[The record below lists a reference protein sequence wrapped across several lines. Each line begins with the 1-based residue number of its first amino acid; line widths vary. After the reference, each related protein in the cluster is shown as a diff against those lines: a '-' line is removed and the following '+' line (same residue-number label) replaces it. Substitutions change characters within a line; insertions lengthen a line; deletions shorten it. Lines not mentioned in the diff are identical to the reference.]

1 MIYLDVDVSENEV
14 FQPNGRTVMANPSQ
28 VDSKK
33 NMFFLPTRVGEIC
46 WWNIEKIDVLGW
58 KHSVYIYICI

>member
-33 NMFFLPTRVGEIC
+33 TCFFYQRESVKFAGETSR
-46 WWNIEKIDVLGW
+46 K
-58 KHSVYIYICI
+58 

>member
-14 FQPNGRTVMANPSQ
+14 FQPNGRTVMADPSQ

-33 NMFFLPTRVGEIC
+33 NMFFFYQRESVKFAGETSR
-46 WWNIEKIDVLGW
+46 K
-58 KHSVYIYICI
+58 